1 MTNPLLNTQGLPPFS
16 KIKPEHIIPAID
28 QVLAE
33 NRTQIAHLIDTAAPY
48 TWDNFIQPLNEL
60 NDRLSLTW
68 SPIEHLH
75 NVADSDE
82 LRAAYNTCLPK
93 LSAYHSDIGQN
104 QGLYDGYKAIADSPD
119 YAQLELAQQKNHS
132 K

>member
-16 KIKPEHIIPAID
+16 KIKPEHIVPAID

-33 NRTQIAHLIDTAAPY
+33 NRTQIADLIDTAAPY

-60 NDRLSLTW
+60 NDHLNRTW

-75 NVADSDE
+75 SVADSDE
-82 LRAAYNTCLPK
+82 LRAAYNACLPK
-93 LSAYHSDIGQN
+93 LSAYHSDMGQN
-104 QGLYDGYKAIADSPD
+104 KGLYDGYQAIADSPG
-119 YAQLELAQQKNHS
+119 YAQL
-132 K
+132 